1 LLILGDKGAGKRS
14 LIQALNKHLIKAANK
29 FIDVDKMCS
38 SYAGLDA
45 AFLYV
50 KDLGEK
56 DALTTMVTSDD
67 NLPKMNTWLLQN
79 VEKTDLL
86 QQVLKHD
93 DLAYTCAVIMLD
105 LDQPWDLMNT
115 LTKWMGAL

>member
-1 LLILGDKGAGKRS
+1 
-14 LIQALNKHLIKAANK
+14 
-29 FIDVDKMCS
+29 MCS
-38 SYAGLDA
+38 SYAGLDS

-50 KDLGEK
+50 KDLSEK
-56 DALTTMVTSDD
+56 DALSSIVTSDD

-86 QQVLKHD
+86 QQVLKPE

-105 LDQPWDLMNT
+105 LDQPWELMNS
-115 LTKWMGAL
+115 LIKWMGALQDTILAMKLPF